1 MKMILMLVSAA
12 ALATSAGA
20 ETPVVADGQARLV
33 VRVSY
38 DDLNLN
44 SVRGRERLNHR
55 VTAAVRA
62 MCRDDNL
69 DPLAVEQAE
78 QRCYD
83 ASLREAGTKLEQ
95 ALQARSIGLAGAP
108 QAIETIRR

>member
-20 ETPVVADGQARLV
+20 EPMVVVEGDTQST

-38 DDLNLN
+38 DDLNLG
-44 SVRGRERLNHR
+44 SMRGRKRLHHR

-69 DPLAVEQAE
+69 DPLAIELAE
-78 QRCYD
+78 QRCYADSIRQAD
-83 ASLREAGTKLEQ
+83 AQINQMLNGRSTGQAGGS
-95 ALQARSIGLAGAP
+95 RSID
-108 QAIETIRR
+108 IVRR